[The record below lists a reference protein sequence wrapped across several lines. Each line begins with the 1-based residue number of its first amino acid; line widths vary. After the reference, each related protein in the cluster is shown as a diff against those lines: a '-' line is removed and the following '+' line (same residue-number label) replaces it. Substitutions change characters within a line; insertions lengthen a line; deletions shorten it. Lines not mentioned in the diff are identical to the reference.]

1 MDIQRREPQDVFDE
15 LGTSRDGLTQAEVE
29 SRYEHFGR
37 NEVKKRETTP
47 LWKRFVSQLTNF
59 FALLLWTAAI
69 MALIGEVLSPGEGM
83 LNLGLALVA
92 VVLINGTFTF
102 YQEFKAEKAV
112 EALQRMLAFNSVVIR
127 DGTEREVS
135 AQDLVP
141 GDLIKL
147 AEGDRVP
154 ADARLVEA
162 YELKVINAI
171 LTGES
176 EPLRRNADPSDE
188 PMLDAKNIVY
198 SGTTIAAG
206 SALAVVFATGSFTE
220 FGRIA
225 DLTAEIHET
234 LTPLQKEIAK
244 FIKLISTIA
253 ILLGAV
259 FFFTGILIGNS
270 FWSAFIFAIGIIV
283 ANVPEGLLPT
293 VTLTLSIGSQR
304 MARRNALIKS
314 LNSVETLGSTTVICT
329 DKTGTLTQNQMTV
342 RELYANGTSYAVTG
356 EGYEPK
362 GEIQDGSGA
371 AIGDTSS
378 LLRLLEGS
386 ALCND
391 SSLSSE
397 GGSCSIIGDPTEGA
411 LKVMAAKVMDLAA
424 FESSHPRLF
433 QIPFDSDRKRMSV
446 VAAYDGDAIAYVKGA
461 PESILERS
469 THIECNGEISELD
482 DAGRSMLLDQAMSM
496 SDKALRVIAVAY
508 KQVSVK
514 KTYGEDE
521 LEQGLTLVGLTGMM
535 DPPRYEVRDAIATCK
550 TAGIKIIIIT
560 GDNPQTAMAIAKATG
575 VVGDDAP
582 EPLTGPMLNDM
593 TQEQLQAALK
603 GGACIFSRTT
613 PEHKMRIVTTLK
625 DMDEVVAVTGDGV
638 NDAPALK
645 AADIGVA
652 MGITGTDVAKE
663 AADMILVD
671 DNFSSIVSAIEEGRA
686 VFDNI
691 RKFISY
697 ILTSNIPEI
706 VPFIL
711 YVLAGIPLPLTVI
724 QILAVDLGT
733 DLAPAIAIGAEPP
746 EPGVMLR
753 KPRPRTE
760 RLLKGKTL
768 LRSYGFVGPIEAAAG
783 LIAFLWV
790 LNNGGWA
797 GGDLPLTDVLYQRA
811 TTICLTSII
820 ICQIANVFVVR
831 SPRMSIFT
839 QGFLSNKKVL
849 VGIVLEIVVILGVVY
864 LPPMQSVLGTQ
875 PLSAREWAFLLPFGA
890 FLFSAEEIRK
900 YIARRMERAG

>member
-1 MDIQRREPQDVFDE
+1 MDIQHREPADVYDE
-15 LGTSRDGLTQAEVE
+15 LGTSRQGLTHQEVE
-29 SRYEHFGR
+29 ARFAHFGR
-37 NEVKKRETTP
+37 NEVRKRETTP
-47 LWKRFVSQLTNF
+47 LWKKFLKQLTNF
-59 FALLLWTAAI
+59 FALLLWIAAA
-69 MALIGEVLSPGEGM
+69 MALLGEVLSPGEGM
-83 LNLGLALVA
+83 LNLGIALVA
-92 VVLINGTFTF
+92 VVLINGVFTF

-112 EALQRMLAFNSVVIR
+112 EALQQMLAFNAVVIR
-127 DGTEREVS
+127 DGAEREVP
-135 AQDLVP
+135 AQELVP
-141 GDLIKL
+141 GDLIRL

-154 ADARLVEA
+154 ADARLVES

-176 EPLRRNADPSDE
+176 DPLRRNAEPSE
-188 PMLDAKNIVY
+188 ESLLEARNIVF
-198 SGTTIAAG
+198 SGTTVAAG
-206 SALAVVFATGSFTE
+206 SALAIVFATGSSTE

-234 LTPLQKEIAK
+234 MTPLQKEIAK
-244 FIKLISTIA
+244 FIKVISTIA

-259 FFFTGILIGNS
+259 FFFTGILIGNT

-342 RELYANGTSYAVTG
+342 REIYVNGSSYTVSG
-356 EGYEPK
+356 EGYDPK
-362 GEIQDGSGA
+362 GNDA
-371 AIGDTSS
+371 S
-378 LLRLLEGS
+378 LT
-386 ALCND
+386 
-391 SSLSSE
+391 SE

-411 LKVMAAKVMDLAA
+411 LKVLAAKVIDLPTL
-424 FESSHPRLF
+424 EKSQERLF
-433 QIPFDSDRKRMSV
+433 QIPFDSERKRMSV
-446 VAAYDGDAIAYVKGA
+446 VVSEGEGAVAYVKGA
-461 PESILERS
+461 PESILERA
-469 THIECNGEISELD
+469 TTMDVNGVVSPLD
-482 DAGRSMLLDQAMSM
+482 DGQRAEILGRAGAL

-508 KQVSVK
+508 KRVGVK
-514 KTYGEDE
+514 KSYGVDE
-521 LEQGLTLVGLTGMM
+521 LETDLTFVGLTGMM
-535 DPPRYEVRDAIATCK
+535 DPPRYEVREAIEKCR
-550 TAGIKIIIIT
+550 TAGIRVIIIT
-560 GDNPQTAMAIAKATG
+560 GDNPQTALAIAKATG
-575 VVGDDAP
+575 VVGEDAP

-593 TQEQLQAALK
+593 TQEQLRDALR

-671 DNFSSIVSAIEEGRA
+671 DNFASIVNAIEEGRA

-746 EPGVMLR
+746 EPGVMMR

-760 RLLKGKTL
+760 RLLKAKTL

-790 LNNGGWA
+790 LGNGGWV
-797 GGDLPLTDVLYQRA
+797 GGDLPFTDPLYQRA

-820 ICQIANVFVVR
+820 ICQVANVFVVR

-839 QGFLSNKKVL
+839 QGFFSNKKIL
-849 VGIVLEIVVILGVVY
+849 VGIVFEIVVILCVVY

-890 FLFSAEEIRK
+890 LLFAAEEIRK
-900 YIARRMERAG
+900 LIARKRNIAE